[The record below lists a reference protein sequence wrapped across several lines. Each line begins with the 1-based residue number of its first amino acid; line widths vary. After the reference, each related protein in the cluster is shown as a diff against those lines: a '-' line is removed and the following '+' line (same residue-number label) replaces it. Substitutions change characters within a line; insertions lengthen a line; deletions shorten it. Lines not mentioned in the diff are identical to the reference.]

1 MDSQTS
7 PSEGSE
13 KPLLFRE
20 RKRSDSAST
29 LGDLKD
35 VFPSSIRIWIGC
47 GCALFL
53 LMATFVLTASYA
65 KREHV
70 AGQII
75 STHGRVDIRSG
86 TPGLILSSA
95 LKPNASVKKGQ
106 VLAELSADITDE
118 AGRSLSDETIKRALA
133 RSKELTKEQSKSL
146 EFSSQREREL
156 MRQAEETSGAM
167 QEVARK
173 ISLLEQKFAK
183 NKELLETIEPLLAEK
198 YVSKYT
204 YLTYENALLDAQT
217 QIQDAR
223 AQQSTLRNQ
232 RASLLGEIIELKTT
246 ASRQSSEIEREK
258 STIEDQVARAKSD
271 RLQTMTSPL
280 NGTVAAIYASQGQ
293 RIGTDSIIA
302 SITPGESVFEAEIL
316 IPSRAIGHV
325 AVGTEVLLNIAAFP
339 KAKYG
344 AIKGRITSLS
354 TQTSPLGELERR
366 YGRESPTEPVY
377 TAKVTLPSQTIGAA
391 QEAKSFLPGMEVDAE
406 LILDGRKI
414 WEWMFDPF
422 QTLGSRLTGEKR

>member
-1 MDSQTS
+1 MDSESGQTDDAEQ
-7 PSEGSE
+7 P
-13 KPLLFRE
+13 LFRK
-20 RKRSDSAST
+20 RKGPETTST

-35 VFPSSIRIWIGC
+35 AFPSSIRIWIGC
-47 GCALFL
+47 GCVLFL
-53 LMATFVLTASYA
+53 LLATFVLTASYS

-70 AGQII
+70 SGQIT

-86 TPGLILSSA
+86 TPGLILSTT
-95 LKPNASVKKGQ
+95 LKPNALVKKGQ
-106 VLAELSADITDE
+106 VLAELSADTTDE
-118 AGRSLSDETIKRALA
+118 AGRSLSDETIKRALT
-133 RSKELTKEQSKSL
+133 RSEELTKEQL
-146 EFSSQREREL
+146 QTHEFSGQREREL
-156 MRQAEETSGAM
+156 TRQVEETSGAL

-173 ISLLEQKFAK
+173 ISILEKKYAK
-183 NKELLETIEPLLAEK
+183 NKELLKTIEPLLAEK

-204 YLTYENALLDAQT
+204 YLTYENALLDAEA

-232 RASLLGEIIELKTT
+232 RAALLGEITEIKTT
-246 ASRQSSEIEREK
+246 ASRQASEIEREK

-271 RLQTMTSPL
+271 RLQTITSPL
-280 NGTVAAIYASQGQ
+280 SGTVAAIYASQGQ

-302 SITPGESVFEAEIL
+302 SITPSESVFEAEIL

-325 AVGTEVLLNIAAFP
+325 TVGTEVLLNIAAFP

-344 AIKGRITSLS
+344 AIQGRIASLS

-366 YGRESPTEPVY
+366 YGRQSPTEPVY
-377 TAKVTLPSQTIGAA
+377 TAKVALPYQTIGVA

-406 LILDGRKI
+406 LILEGRKI

-422 QTLGSRLTGEKR
+422 QTMGSRLTGEKR